1 MDSAETLLGEHGE
14 GYCRTCRFIEPLDP
28 KGRIAWH
35 SRVGGMGWP
44 TLCKGSGQRPGA
56 RTPFLSRLSR
66 FSTDG
71 VKVECLECGR
81 FPLYL
86 SPARI
91 VPGHLRTLDG
101 RRAPAGTDWRK
112 ACPGSGRRIPSS

>member
-1 MDSAETLLGEHGE
+1 
-14 GYCRTCRFIEPLDP
+14 
-28 KGRIAWH
+28 
-35 SRVGGMGWP
+35 MGWP
-44 TLCKGSGQRPGA
+44 VLCKGSDRRPGT
-56 RTPFLSRLSR
+56 RIPFWSRLSR
-66 FSTDG
+66 FSTNG
-71 VKVECLECGR
+71 VKVSCSECGR

-101 RRAPAGTDWRK
+101 RRAPVGTDWRK